1 METKIKIAVLCFDV
15 LDVDIITVNKSFID
29 KNFGGDIE
37 LFLTEHCQYDPDN
50 IEWIAGDDLNLNL
63 NLTEKSF
70 GGDSEE
76 WSVSDKCIERFKNC
90 AQFIDG
96 KIEILNAKGEINDI
110 VLVDENVFHDKDEYC
125 VDMVFYDGFAVE
137 ITKDENPII
146 LLYPTVEEVDKDLY
160 MQRTIENYV
169 GEAVTETGIV
179 YHDIAVVYGEVYRF
193 LSLLD
198 EKINDYEKD
207 SDNQ

>member
-1 METKIKIAVLCFDV
+1 MKTKIKIAVLCFDV

-29 KNFGGDIE
+29 ENFGGDIE
-37 LFLTEHCQYDPDN
+37 AFLTEHCQYDPDN
-50 IEWIAGDDLNLNL
+50 IKWIAGDDLNLNL

-90 AQFIDG
+90 TQFIDG

-110 VLVDENVFHDKDEYC
+110 VLVDENVFHDNDEHC
-125 VDMVFYDGFAVE
+125 VDMIFYDGFAVE
-137 ITKDENPII
+137 ITEDKNPII
-146 LLYPTVEEVDKDLY
+146 LLYPTVEEVNKDLY

-193 LSLLD
+193 LSLLNL
-198 EKINDYEKD
+198 KNK
-207 SDNQ
+207 